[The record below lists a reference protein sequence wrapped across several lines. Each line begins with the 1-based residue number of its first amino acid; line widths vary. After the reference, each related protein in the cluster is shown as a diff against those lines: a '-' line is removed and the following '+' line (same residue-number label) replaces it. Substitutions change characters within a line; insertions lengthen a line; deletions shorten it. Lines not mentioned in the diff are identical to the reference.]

1 MVVEDA
7 FGENQKMERRG
18 YVERET
24 TRVDVLL
31 GLQWGDEGKGKAVDA
46 LAPRY
51 GVVARFQGGPNA
63 GHSLEFDGKKIV
75 LRSVPSG
82 VFRAGV
88 YNLIGNGVVLDPVL
102 FSQEAREL
110 EAAGADVKGQ
120 LRISRKAHLIL
131 PSHRY
136 LDAALERMRSGDRIG
151 STGKGIG
158 PTYTSKAAREGVR
171 VGDVELAGLFAK
183 RYDEARA
190 YHLRVLKD
198 LGSDLAGFDEAEGQ
212 FFEAVDCLRSF
223 TLVDSEY
230 EVNRLLR
237 EGKRV
242 LAEGA
247 QGTQLDV
254 DFGTYPFVT
263 SSSTTCGGA
272 CIGLGVA
279 PQRIGEVYGIA
290 KAYCTRVGAGPFFT
304 ELHDGVGL
312 WLQEKGFEK
321 GSVTG
326 RPRRCGWL
334 DLVALRYAVMVNGVT
349 RLILTKADV
358 LSGLEEVKACVAYV
372 DADGH
377 RYEHLPYNTLGV
389 LEPEYVAFK
398 GWDEDISGAASYE
411 ALPSALRDY
420 IAFIE
425 EQVGVPVAIVSVGP
439 DREQTIVREALMRN

>member
-1 MVVEDA
+1 
-7 FGENQKMERRG
+7 MERRL
-18 YVERET
+18 T
-24 TRVDVLL
+24 QVDVLL

-51 GVVARFQGGPNA
+51 EAVARFQGGPNA
-63 GHSLEFDGKKIV
+63 GHSLEFDGKKFV

-102 FSQEAREL
+102 FGQETREL

-120 LRISRKAHLIL
+120 LRLSRKTHLIL
-131 PSHRY
+131 PTHRY
-136 LDAALERMRSGDRIG
+136 LDAALEHMRSTDKIG

-158 PTYTSKAAREGVR
+158 PTYTSKVAREGVR
-171 VGDVELAGLFAK
+171 VGDVELADCFRK
-183 RYDEARA
+183 RYDEAKT
-190 YHLRVLKD
+190 YHLRI
-198 LGSDLAGFDEAEGQ
+198 LGELGADLAGFEEAERK
-212 FFEAVDCLRSF
+212 FFAALEFLRTF

-247 QGTQLDV
+247 QGTLLDV

-279 PQRIGEVYGIA
+279 PHRIGEVYGIA
-290 KAYCTRVGAGPFFT
+290 KAYCTRVGAGPFLT
-304 ELHDGVGL
+304 ELHDEVGQL
-312 WLQEKGFEK
+312 LQEKGHEK
-321 GSVTG
+321 GAVTG

-358 LSGLEEVKACVAYV
+358 LSGLREVKVCVAYT
-372 DADGH
+372 DAQGH
-377 RYEHLPYNTLGV
+377 RYEHLPYDTQGV
-389 LEPEYVAFK
+389 LTPEYKTFL
-398 GWDEDISGAASYE
+398 GWSEDIAGATSYE
-411 ALPSALRDY
+411 SLPDALREY
-420 IAFIE
+420 IAFVE
-425 EQVGVPVAIVSVGP
+425 EQTGVPVAIVSVGP
-439 DREQTIVREALMRN
+439 DREQTIVREELMRD